1 MVKQNSFNP
10 YPNEMLPIGF
20 NYPKN
25 YLKLAKST
33 YTINYDKEYIF
44 PWWFEDYGP
53 EGALL
58 SYELRNSQ
66 ILGSNLIPFAQN
78 GCWKA
83 YFDANDISNNP
94 KVIVIDLDNT
104 ENYEIFNNFD
114 EWLKEAENDGW

>member
-44 PWWFEDYGP
+44 LG
-53 EGALL
+53 GLKIMGQK
-58 SYELRNSQ
+58 ELYYPMN
-66 ILGSNLIPFAQN
+66 
-78 GCWKA
+78 
-83 YFDANDISNNP
+83 Y
-94 KVIVIDLDNT
+94 VIHK
-104 ENYEIFNNFD
+104 F
-114 EWLKEAENDGW
+114 